1 MSHDCFLP
9 IMNPTNTNAGL
20 LRSGSATANSTP
32 PQSRGLRNEP
42 ARPDGVHTDLPVGA
56 RDPHLPA
63 PHSRRVGSSRESA
76 LRKIS
81 QHKTGAVGNDFGAFC
96 GAYHRRRSHTR
107 RTVEHP
113 PLHRGV
119 SVMTILLHLSE
130 RPERGRALSVL
141 PSAFT
146 TDTVKVPSAA

>member
-9 IMNPTNTNAGL
+9 IMNPANTNAGL

-42 ARPDGVHTDLPVGA
+42 VRRDAVHTGLPVGA
-56 RDPHLPA
+56 LDPHLPA
-63 PHSRRVGSSRESA
+63 PHSRRVGSSKESA

-81 QHKTGAVGNDFGAFC
+81 QHKTGALEDDLGAFC
-96 GAYHRRRSHTR
+96 GAYHRRRYHTR

-119 SVMTILLHLSE
+119 SILLHLSE